1 MINDCYSRVFHRRD
15 LKKKRIKIKKKIFGG
30 LSRDL
35 NPGPRAP
42 EARIIPLDQRAT
54 SSVMTQFERVSS
66 STINSLWAG
75 SC

>member
-1 MINDCYSRVFHRRD
+1 MPKVLHEFPGEKDEYCTRGLHHD
-15 LKKKRIKIKKKIFGG
+15 LKKGGKIIKGYGG

-54 SSVMTQFERVSS
+54 SIRLPLRTPVYIFKFP
-66 STINSLWAG
+66 
-75 SC
+75 